1 MKGAERARMLQRR
14 PSRARRTHRRP
25 SRGAAAGPE
34 ANARRRRPG
43 ARTVLALAGLAAA
56 AVLLAADPAARAL
69 AADPGG
75 RALAADPGGRALAEV
90 PAPPS
95 GRTVEVLRLDCRNEV
110 GRREVTLFGNGT
122 VRLRDGLLG
131 KEAMGLAE
139 LGPDELADLLRRLA
153 AESVSADDRP
163 PRGVSGEWVE
173 RCDLVLELPAS
184 KVQVIHFG
192 RYDTLPLG
200 LSHVV
205 QIAQALGDRVKE
217 LEGADRLPVGYV
229 ARTGDVLKR
238 ANGNLYRVVRYTDD
252 KKAVE
257 LEGIDQPFELFVPIA
272 EMPNEFKVLV
282 SREK

>member
-1 MKGAERARMLQRR
+1 MRGPIPQLARGRMAVRALL
-14 PSRARRTHRRP
+14 SAV
-25 SRGAAAGPE
+25 A
-34 ANARRRRPG
+34 
-43 ARTVLALAGLAAA
+43 LAAA
-56 AVLLAADPAARAL
+56 AASATATPPAAGFGVGLSAASLAAMRSAALPAGPAAA
-69 AADPGG
+69 
-75 RALAADPGGRALAEV
+75 V
-90 PAPPS
+90 PSPPS

-110 GRREVTLFGNGT
+110 GRRDVTLFGNGT
-122 VRLRDGLLG
+122 VRLRDGVLG
-131 KEAMGLAE
+131 KEDMGLVE
-139 LGPDELADLLRRLA
+139 LGPDELADVLRRLG
-153 AESVSADDRP
+153 AESVSAEDRP

-173 RCDLVLELPAS
+173 HCDLVLELPDR
-184 KVQVIHFG
+184 KLQVIHFG

-217 LEGADRLPVGYV
+217 LEGAERLPVAYV
-229 ARTGDVLKR
+229 ARVGDVLKR